1 MAGIQVKGVEQAI
14 KSLRKFERELNQHL
28 FEGVYEAARPVAT
41 EIRNRAPK
49 GPTGNLRKSIQYGRL
64 RKRLGR
70 DIAAYVRV
78 NYRTA
83 PHAHLVEFGSGPR
96 STKSGKS
103 TGVSPPRPF
112 FRPVVDQVNAGTF
125 APVTAAG
132 KRAVAKFK
140 P

>member
-1 MAGIQVKGVEQAI
+1 MAGLRVKGVEQAI
-14 KSLRKFERELNQHL
+14 KGLRKFQRELENEL
-28 FEGVYEAARPVAT
+28 FEGVLSAARPVAT

-70 DIAAYVRV
+70 NIAAYVRIS
-78 NYRTA
+78 YRTA

-96 STKSGKS
+96 STKGGKS

-132 KRAVAKFK
+132 KRAIVKFK